1 MFKFSTPY
9 HNAPTK
15 LTRLEFRSR
24 FTLQEKAAIDLASLD
39 NPQASMEQR
48 LIAASLRA
56 MLADQAVAEFI
67 DIGDESTIT
76 GVQYLVQVGLL
87 SEERVQEVLTYNP
100 EETMAA
106 LNAVRGGGG

>member
-1 MFKFSTPY
+1 MVKFYLPQQDAS
-9 HNAPTK
+9 TK
-15 LTRLEFRSR
+15 LTKLEFRSR

-67 DIGDESTIT
+67 DIGDESTIA
-76 GVQYLVQVGLL
+76 GIQYLAQVGLL
-87 SEERVQEVLTYNP
+87 TEERAQEVLTNTQIGDLSYEASN
-100 EETMAA
+100 
-106 LNAVRGGGG
+106 L

>member
-39 NPQASMEQR
+39 NQQASMEQR
-48 LIAASLRA
+48 LVAASLRA

-67 DIGDESTIT
+67 DLSDATTIA
-76 GVQYLVQVGLL
+76 GVQYLGQVGLL
-87 SEERVQEVLTYNP
+87 TEERVQEVL
-100 EETMAA
+100 A
-106 LNAVRGGGG
+106 L

>member
-1 MFKFSTPY
+1 MVKFYLPQQDAS
-9 HNAPTK
+9 TK
-15 LTRLEFRSR
+15 LTKLEFRNR

-56 MLADQAVAEFI
+56 MLADQAIAEFI

-76 GVQYLVQVGLL
+76 GVQYLAQVGLL
-87 SEERVQEVLTYNP
+87 SEERAQEVLTYNP

>member
-1 MFKFSTPY
+1 MVKFYIPQQD
-9 HNAPTK
+9 APTK

-56 MLADQAVAEFI
+56 MLADQAMAEFI
-67 DIGDESTIT
+67 DLSDETTIA
-76 GVQYLVQVGLL
+76 GVQYLAQVGLL
-87 SEERVQEVLTYNP
+87 TEKRAQEVLTHNFV
-100 EETMAA
+100 ET
-106 LNAVRGGGG
+106 LDVQS